1 MLAWCRRENNVA
13 VIPVISALAGAS
25 RAHRNIWS
33 TGTLVR
39 NPVKVITRSTL
50 KVIID
55 STVSDHLPERS
66 DAGVGL

>member
-33 TGTLVR
+33 TGTLSAQGG
-39 NPVKVITRSTL
+39 NGA
-50 KVIID
+50 
-55 STVSDHLPERS
+55 
-66 DAGVGL
+66 AGTGREVPR

>member
-1 MLAWCRRENNVA
+1 MLH
-13 VIPVISALAGAS
+13 ALIGSWACYAFKQS
-25 RAHRNIWS
+25 RSVQNLM
-33 TGTLVR
+33 TEVTNDLFQLR

>member
-1 MLAWCRRENNVA
+1 M
-13 VIPVISALAGAS
+13 
-25 RAHRNIWS
+25 
-33 TGTLVR
+33 GTVSEFDG

-50 KVIID
+50 KVITN

>member
-1 MLAWCRRENNVA
+1 MTKQVTKHKL
-13 VIPVISALAGAS
+13 
-25 RAHRNIWS
+25 
-33 TGTLVR
+33 R